1 MTIDDS
7 GYHSA
12 PQGDVP
18 APQFPA
24 EGPAAEEGQRPSVP
38 PVGPNPPVPPAPQT
52 PPPAPQ
58 RNNSGWVPV
67 LIIVLIILLLVCA
80 LTIIAVVVFAL
91 VASGQYTINWNSML
105 LPLAVGA

>member
-12 PQGDVP
+12 PQGNTP
-18 APQFPA
+18 APQFPTNQ
-24 EGPAAEEGQRPSVP
+24 PAAEEGQRPPVP
-38 PVGPNPPVPPAPQT
+38 QVSPTPAVPPAPQT
-52 PPPAPQ
+52 PPPASQ
-58 RNNSGWVPV
+58 QTNSGWVPV

-105 LPLAVGA
+105 LPLVVGA